1 MITRTNFVLAVP
13 DLERSIAFYRD
24 VLGFSPKEMGPGW
37 KWMEKDNCRLMLG
50 ECPDA
55 TPPRDLGDHSWYGY
69 WQVDDVDSYYA
80 RLKANGCEF
89 IKDLR
94 NESWGMR
101 EFGIRTIDGH
111 RLMIG
116 QQIKAENE

>member
-1 MITRTNFVLAVP
+1 MTTRTTFVLAVP

-24 VLGFSPKEMGPGW
+24 VLGFNPKEMGPGW

-50 ECPDA
+50 ECSDA

-69 WQVDDVDSYYA
+69 WHVDDVDGYYA
-80 RLKANGCEF
+80 AVKAKGCEF
-89 IKDLR
+89 TKELR

-101 EFGIRTIDGH
+101 EFGVRTIDGH
-111 RLMIG
+111 RILIG
-116 QQIKAENE
+116 QEIEKDLI